1 MVTGAAAAYA
11 LMAVHSHYHS
21 SQQKGRPTLRRRNAV
36 RRNNRS
42 QRHRSATP
50 GGPLADAA
58 ASIQALERMEQ
69 NGGAYGIW
77 QVYLHSGGTLT
88 GNLIPHDVVMP
99 ERIMRLSYP
108 EEEVTAITQ
117 ILQRAFIENFLL
129 TEIPPDHRIDTGD
142 EIESIIHGLLMREL
156 CPRLIISCIR
166 NFNGSTSFRRSI
178 IARRAAGL
186 GTAHMSVR
194 VSLPF
199 EYGSEFTYMQ
209 DPNRFQ
215 QIGAPET
222 PSAQPLTPDS
232 VPAQDELPAE
242 SPMLQPSSP
251 NQPATQPL
259 PDDQRSEFSFR
270 EDLEGDQPGREGQNL
285 LNLLYHIADDQS
297 RKDGYVHRGVT
308 CNSCSV
314 MPIQGIRYRC
324 ANCVDFDLCETC
336 EALQVHNRTHIFYK
350 IRVPAPFLG
359 NPRQVQPVIYPG
371 KPDALPRNLSRNLS
385 KRLLA
390 ESGYES
396 SELEALWDQFRC
408 LADTEWP
415 EDPNKLGLA
424 INRKTFD
431 KCFVPNLSSGP
442 PTPSL
447 IYDRM
452 FAYYDTNDDG
462 LIGFEEFLKGLA
474 SLTNQG
480 RNERLKRT
488 FDCYDLDRD
497 GYIERKDILRVFRA
511 YYVLT
516 RELTRETVT
525 SFEEDYYD
533 SSLRDL
539 VMSGAPISSAFSVT
553 LDATDSGNRHVH
565 GRNNEGKRMT
575 ALGDM
580 EIVDGEGIFRPE
592 EDLTRDRDFVIG
604 NTAVRDIYDTT
615 RPMQRVR
622 HLLNAR
628 SGRAYG
634 EDLPEDVD
642 DYSEEEATSLINEFF
657 DNDYANCE
665 LYPPFFAHHP
675 PPWEIEDRDIVE
687 ALGAY
692 VPLDEITDPVDRA
705 RVGYATLVRLDSR
718 DAVQMDVTH
727 RQRVQERW
735 ERRQFY
741 TDEEDGSR
749 PPLGWE
755 QDDDGSGHDDSQSI
769 RLPPSP
775 RSRSSSKVR
784 FQDDVTDNEYDTYDT
799 RSNAS
804 SRSIPVAERW
814 GGFEIPEAERD
825 VGKEVLYQVTQE
837 GINELLNALFKSKED
852 LMMEI
857 IRTRS
862 LRREYAKEI
871 NRYIDRLPEQNPL
884 KSDGR
889 SIVEVAEDHTES
901 GRQSSA
907 SSQIEVMAPEPDE
920 DSDASVTE
928 SRSAEQHLSHEL
940 ALPFLHASGSAGT
953 YPCPDSVLRTEPE
966 LDPTLPQNRP
976 DTPDIGADLASTLT
990 NMEADWEVSIG
1001 RPRLTHQNAEGSLSA
1016 GRLLTPEQTIEQEMP
1031 FSQPSPSG
1039 VPVTSSELCPSHSEY
1054 TDLEFTAPIGPT
1066 LSQAFEESPRPSH
1079 RMPIS
1084 PTSLNTGTLSTFEE
1098 PSLKR
1103 DMLHDETPEGI
1114 KSPPPP
1120 AYLERMA
1127 KLNQAE
1133 REAERRGGNAAKLSF
1148 KEFSAKMQGE
1158 KYLEFLAHW
1167 IDVTSF

>member
-1 MVTGAAAAYA
+1 MPLKLFAGSDDSRLWIQPLLLMVTGAAAAYA

-539 VMSGAPISSAFSVT
+539 VM
-553 LDATDSGNRHVH
+553 N
-565 GRNNEGKRMT
+565 
-575 ALGDM
+575 
-580 EIVDGEGIFRPE
+580 
-592 EDLTRDRDFVIG
+592 
-604 NTAVRDIYDTT
+604 
-615 RPMQRVR
+615 
-622 HLLNAR
+622 
-628 SGRAYG
+628 
-634 EDLPEDVD
+634 
-642 DYSEEEATSLINEFF
+642 
-657 DNDYANCE
+657 
-665 LYPPFFAHHP
+665 
-675 PPWEIEDRDIVE
+675 
-687 ALGAY
+687 
-692 VPLDEITDPVDRA
+692 PVDRA